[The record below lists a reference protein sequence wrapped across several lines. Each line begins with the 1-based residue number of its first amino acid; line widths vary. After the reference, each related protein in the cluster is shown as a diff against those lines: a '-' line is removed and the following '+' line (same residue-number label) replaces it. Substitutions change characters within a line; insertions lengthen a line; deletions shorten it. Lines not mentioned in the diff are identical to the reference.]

1 MRQFYILFIVL
12 LSIPFFGLSQTFT
25 TIAEDN
31 ASNYT
36 NPPTFSLSVSD
47 NGGSG
52 FNAWTWSDSGSNRSA
67 FPGWGPNDGH
77 GDIGNPSFGLFAQ
90 NDGSAINAFRKFTTP
105 LEVGDIFSVE
115 FTINY
120 RAGNKGVEIYQNGTG
135 VFLFQSS
142 DVGGDKYEYRDPANN
157 FTDTGWPY
165 QANSIFRLTVEQVSN
180 TNVTITVE
188 RTNSIGHSVT
198 LTNENVS
205 GSIDEIRFFNS
216 NAGGGSQNFYF
227 NNLLIQRPTFTT
239 IADGN
244 VNDSATW
251 TNGDIPDGTGRVV
264 INHEVSIAENQ
275 DLVASNL
282 ELGVNGNL
290 ILNSISNNYSSLIVD
305 HVIGS
310 GTVTYNRSVNSYTD
324 DATNND
330 NDLISAPVTGQA
342 FGSFATANTN
352 LLASGIERAFAP
364 FNNTTGSG
372 AYENYDT
379 TDNAATLI
387 TPATGYRAATTDGGT
402 LSFTGTVQ
410 TGDVSIDISTPGGGS
425 IWNLIGNPY
434 PSYIDA
440 EAFLTH
446 VVSTATSGEQNIHL
460 LDNASCIYGYDG
472 DASDGWTV
480 ITLANDAGQLI
491 APGQGFFVAADSNDV
506 SAHNIEFTTAMRST
520 GSSDDFIAGRSSQLT
535 YLKLNAATANHS
547 YNTEFYFDADAS
559 LGLDPGYDAQIW
571 GGTAPSF
578 ALYSNLVQD
587 NTGMPIALQALN
599 TTDMTNVVI
608 PLGVNA
614 FAGEQLTFIIS
625 ETTLPSTV
633 EVYLDDTLN
642 NTTTLLNTSDYVINP
657 ISDITGTGRFYIRF
671 AQQALSTTD
680 VDFDAI
686 KIYTSTTPRALYVHG
701 VLQGETTA
709 KVYDLQGRLV
719 HHSVLNSNNLVNQI
733 DASDFS
739 DGVYV
744 VTLSNGVQEKSQ
756 KVIIR

>member
-1 MRQFYILFIVL
+1 MKQFYLLLVFCLSLSFI
-12 LSIPFFGLSQTFT
+12 GNGQTMT
-25 TIAEDN
+25 TIA
-31 ASNYT
+31 
-36 NPPTFSLSVSD
+36 SD
-47 NGGSG
+47 NSGNYGSG
-52 FNAWTWSDSGSNRSA
+52 WTDGSNGGTG
-67 FPGWGPNDGH
+67 F
-77 GDIGNPSFGLFAQ
+77 GDWTISSNNGGTYIGGTGQGDPSFGLWSNTGSGNYAYAERSFNSALQ
-90 NDGSAINAFRKFTTP
+90 PGDQFSVDLGHSTGINESIFVQFYDGPTAVFTLIFYNGGEWKLNDGGSDFNAGQLYNDNTSITFTFTYEGGNDYSYTFGSGSGNNYTASST
-105 LEVGDIFSVE
+105 LSNITSV
-115 FTINY
+115 
-120 RAGNKGVEIYQNGTG
+120 K
-135 VFLFQSS
+135 FQSNNQ
-142 DVGGDKYEYRDPANN
+142 GD
-157 FTDTGWPY
+157 G
-165 QANSIFRLTVEQVSN
+165 
-180 TNVTITVE
+180 
-188 RTNSIGHSVT
+188 
-198 LTNENVS
+198 
-205 GSIDEIRFFNS
+205 
-216 NAGGGSQNFYF
+216 QNFGF
-227 NNLLIQRPTFTT
+227 NNLEISRPTFTT
-239 IADGN
+239 MADGN

-290 ILNSISNNYSSLIVD
+290 ILNSISNNYSCLIVD

-446 VVSTATSGEQNIHL
+446 VVSTQTSGEQNIDL
-460 LDNASCIYGYDG
+460 LDNASGIYGYDG
-472 DASDGWTV
+472 DASDGWKT

-491 APGQGFFVAADSNDV
+491 APGQGFFVAADSNNV

-571 GGTAPSF
+571 GGTAPNF

-599 TTDMTNVVI
+599 TTDLANTVI

-614 FAGEQLTFIIS
+614 NAGEQLTFTIS

>member
-1 MRQFYILFIVL
+1 MKKITFAILLMGNFIFAQSNHSVSFSGNSSDFNFAEKIWGGDNVDYYVTFDDTYMYFGAFRVNSSTFGGYDHFTIYL
-12 LSIPFFGLSQTFT
+12 DSDPQSTLTSGNGNTTGLAWDSNTPTLPFNADHRFAIRNNATGESFHHKYTGGSWQDQTSGNVSSFNQYTTGNALEIRIPKTSIDSANGIYFTMYMSYNGGFFG
-25 TIAEDN
+25 ANDG
-31 ASNYT
+31 NY
-36 NPPTFSLSVSD
+36 PISI
-47 NGGSG
+47 
-52 FNAWTWSDSGSNRSA
+52 SGSTVSGY
-67 FPGWGPNDGH
+67 FGG
-77 GDIGNPSFGLFAQ
+77 IG
-90 NDGSAINAFRKFTTP
+90 INAAGCTP
-105 LEVGDIFSVE
+105 V
-115 FTINY
+115 
-120 RAGNKGVEIYQNGTG
+120 
-135 VFLFQSS
+135 
-142 DVGGDKYEYRDPANN
+142 
-157 FTDTGWPY
+157 
-165 QANSIFRLTVEQVSN
+165 NSSN
-180 TNVTITVE
+180 TPIT
-188 RTNSIGHSVT
+188 GT
-198 LTNENVS
+198 LTNTNPTASGKYAHIDINSGDFSVTGDIEIVS
-205 GSIDEIRFFNS
+205 GGTSTITAGNS
-216 NAGGGSQNFYF
+216 
-227 NNLLIQRPTFTT
+227 LT
-239 IADGN
+239 
-244 VNDSATW
+244 V
-251 TNGDIPDGTGRVV
+251 DGTLTNNGA
-264 INHEVSIAENQ
+264 IT
-275 DLVASNL
+275 L
-282 ELGVNGNL
+282 E
-290 ILNSISNNYSSLIVD
+290 STSTSYSSLIATTVA
-305 HVIGS
+305 GS
-310 GTVTYNRSVNSYTD
+310 GTVNYNRSVNSYTD

-446 VVSTATSGEQNIHL
+446 VVSTQTSGEQNIDL
-460 LDNASCIYGYDG
+460 LDNASGIYGYDG
-472 DASDGWTV
+472 DASDGWKT

-491 APGQGFFVAADSNDV
+491 APGQGFFVAADSNNV

-599 TTDMTNVVI
+599 TTDLANTVI

-614 FAGEQLTFIIS
+614 NAGEQLTFTIS

-633 EVYLDDTLN
+633 NVYLDDTLN

-701 VLQGETTA
+701 VLHGETTA

-719 HHSVLNSNNLVNQI
+719 HHSVLNSNSLVNQI

-744 VTLSNGVQEKSQ
+744 VTLNNGVQEKSQ